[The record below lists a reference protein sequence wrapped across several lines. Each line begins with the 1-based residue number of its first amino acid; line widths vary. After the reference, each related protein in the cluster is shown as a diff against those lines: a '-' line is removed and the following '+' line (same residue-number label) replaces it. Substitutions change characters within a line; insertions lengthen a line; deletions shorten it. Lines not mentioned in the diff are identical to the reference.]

1 MPRSGEQTREKILEA
16 AQDLTLRRG
25 FGATSIDRVIEAAS
39 ITKGA
44 FFYHFGSK
52 NDLAHALVERFA
64 QREESLTTEFVQKS
78 ERLARDPLQQLLIF
92 IGLFEELFRDVEDSH
107 PGCLFATFCY
117 ESELNDEHTNALVRD
132 SLLAA
137 RARMI
142 DKLQQ
147 IIEVHPPK
155 VDFDIEAVA
164 DLYTGIFEGAFVL
177 ARTFNDPEIVARQLA
192 EYRRYLELL
201 FAA

>member
-1 MPRSGEQTREKILEA
+1 MPRSGEQTRERILEA
-16 AQDLTLRRG
+16 TQQLTLRRG
-25 FGATSIDRVIEAAS
+25 FGATSIDRVIEAAG

-44 FFYHFGSK
+44 FFYHFASK
-52 NDLAHALVERFA
+52 NDLALALVERFA
-64 QREESLTTEFVQKS
+64 QREESLITDFVQKS

-92 IGLFEELFRDVEDSH
+92 VGLFEELFRDTEDSH

-117 ESELNDEHTNALVRD
+117 ESELNDQHTNALVRE
-132 SLLAA
+132 SLLAT
-137 RARMI
+137 RAMMV

-155 VDFDIEAVA
+155 TDIDVEAVA
-164 DLYTGIFEGAFVL
+164 DLYTSIFEGAFVL
-177 ARTFNDPEIVARQLA
+177 ARTFEDPEIVARQLA

-201 FAA
+201 FAD